1 MKLKFITAILMII
14 PFVTQSQILW
24 DDFEQNRIG
33 YYDFVHGGMTTRFE
47 NPDPMSAV
55 NNSELC
61 AQYVRNPGE
70 MWDVLVIVA
79 NGPLY
84 DVQDYIDGI
93 KKIKVDV
100 FSPIAGIP
108 VQVTLE
114 DSNIAGATNY
124 PAGRHSVYLGTTTVA
139 NAWETI
145 ELTFDSRPD
154 PTMSNTDITSL
165 ILLFNPGTNTNDTYY
180 FDNLYGPEFDN
191 QCDGLV
197 NTPELNFADWDCN
210 WNLTYGYMSGWLN
223 QVYNPEINS
232 INSSKYVGEYTRNP
246 DPSGEDVL
254 IANFTTGSLDL
265 STNNIF
271 RFKVYGPPR
280 PFIIS
285 FQDENENEVI
295 SFNST
300 ITNFNMWQ
308 TFVYDLSSISSQQI
322 SRFVLI
328 FDQGVVNWDTYFI
341 DDFNISS
348 IPSYVE
354 ETNFDNNLVV
364 FPNPSSDKIKFYIN
378 DFNETLIA
386 NFYDINGINIISD
399 MIVNNKFEQYIDV
412 SDLCSGTYF
421 VELKSTNLKFY
432 KKIQIIK

>member
-1 MKLKFITAILMII
+1 M
-14 PFVTQSQILW
+14 
-24 DDFEQNRIG
+24 
-33 YYDFVHGGMTTRFE
+33 
-47 NPDPMSAV
+47 
-55 NNSELC
+55 
-61 AQYVRNPGE
+61 
-70 MWDVLVIVA
+70 
-79 NGPLY
+79 
-84 DVQDYIDGI
+84 
-93 KKIKVDV
+93 
-100 FSPIAGIP
+100 
-108 VQVTLE
+108 
-114 DSNIAGATNY
+114 
-124 PAGRHSVYLGTTTVA
+124 YLGTTTVA

-246 DPSGEDVL
+246 DQSGEDVL
-254 IANFTTGSLDL
+254 IANFTAGSLDL

-348 IPSYVE
+348 IPSNVE

-421 VELKSTNLKFY
+421 LELKSNNLKFY
-432 KKIQIIK
+432 KKIQVIK

>member
-1 MKLKFITAILMII
+1 
-14 PFVTQSQILW
+14 
-24 DDFEQNRIG
+24 
-33 YYDFVHGGMTTRFE
+33 
-47 NPDPMSAV
+47 
-55 NNSELC
+55 
-61 AQYVRNPGE
+61 

-79 NGPLY
+79 NGSLY

-114 DSNIAGATNY
+114 DSNIAGPTNY

-246 DPSGEDVL
+246 DPSGEDV
-254 IANFTTGSLDL
+254 
-265 STNNIF
+265 
-271 RFKVYGPPR
+271 
-280 PFIIS
+280 
-285 FQDENENEVI
+285 
-295 SFNST
+295 
-300 ITNFNMWQ
+300 
-308 TFVYDLSSISSQQI
+308 
-322 SRFVLI
+322 
-328 FDQGVVNWDTYFI
+328 
-341 DDFNISS
+341 
-348 IPSYVE
+348 
-354 ETNFDNNLVV
+354 
-364 FPNPSSDKIKFYIN
+364 
-378 DFNETLIA
+378 
-386 NFYDINGINIISD
+386 
-399 MIVNNKFEQYIDV
+399 
-412 SDLCSGTYF
+412 
-421 VELKSTNLKFY
+421 
-432 KKIQIIK
+432 

>member
-1 MKLKFITAILMII
+1 MKLKIITAILMII

-24 DDFEQNRIG
+24 DDFEQNRIC

-100 FSPIAGIP
+100 FRPIAGIP

-197 NTPELNFADWDCN
+197 NTPELNIADWDCN

-246 DPSGEDVL
+246 DQSGEDVL
-254 IANFTTGSLDL
+254 IANFTAGSLDL

-386 NFYDINGINIISD
+386 NFYDINGVNIISD

-412 SDLCSGTYF
+412 SDLCPGTYF
-421 VELKSTNLKFY
+421 LELKSNNLKFY
-432 KKIQIIK
+432 KKIQVIK

>member
-1 MKLKFITAILMII
+1 MKLKFITTILMII
-14 PFVTQSQILW
+14 PFMTQSQILW

-180 FDNLYGPEFDN
+180 FDNLYGPEFNN

-254 IANFTTGSLDL
+254 IANFTAGSLDL
-265 STNNIF
+265 STNNIVLEF
-271 RFKVYGPPR
+271 
-280 PFIIS
+280 
-285 FQDENENEVI
+285 
-295 SFNST
+295 
-300 ITNFNMWQ
+300 
-308 TFVYDLSSISSQQI
+308 LL
-322 SRFVLI
+322 LI
-328 FDQGVVNWDTYFI
+328 F
-341 DDFNISS
+341 
-348 IPSYVE
+348 
-354 ETNFDNNLVV
+354 
-364 FPNPSSDKIKFYIN
+364 
-378 DFNETLIA
+378 
-386 NFYDINGINIISD
+386 
-399 MIVNNKFEQYIDV
+399 
-412 SDLCSGTYF
+412 
-421 VELKSTNLKFY
+421 
-432 KKIQIIK
+432 